1 MEINSKPRII
11 VWFVSNDGTFINAS
25 LNILAQQHN
34 GIEIVGVTAT
44 QKISV
49 NDWEFLPLN
58 EISLNREGGMT

>member
-34 GIEIVGVTAT
+34 GIEILGVTAT

-49 NDWEFLPLN
+49 NNFKFIPLN
-58 EISLNREGGMT
+58 EISLNGGGMT

>member
-44 QKISV
+44 QNISV
-49 NDWEFLPLN
+49 NNFKFIPLN
-58 EISLNREGGMT
+58 EISLNR

>member
-58 EISLNREGGMT
+58 EISLNRGGV

>member
-49 NDWEFLPLN
+49 NNWEFLPLN
-58 EISLNREGGMT
+58 EISLNRGGV